1 MLMVTLIII
10 LNGDFLLNLMKYK
23 FQILISLKY
32 NSHLL
37 QRINMK
43 RKNTSGYGTETFT
56 YEIETTENYYDVT
69 VEVKFYIQA
78 PDYDSWASADD
89 YYGYTDVLNVD
100 ITEIERHH
108 EDGSSTFLSFSDL
121 SSVELDE
128 IRAKLDDLIEDQALG
143 ETIGDDY

>member
-1 MLMVTLIII
+1 
-10 LNGDFLLNLMKYK
+10 
-23 FQILISLKY
+23 
-32 NSHLL
+32 
-37 QRINMK
+37 MK